1 MPLRSGDLRERI
13 TLQTRVRTPDVLG
26 GYVSTWSTVGT
37 FWARVVAGSGT
48 KAQEGDQEISPVR
61 YRVYIRYRT
70 LTSPPA
76 EMQILWRGRT
86 FQVEA
91 ILPGEQ
97 RDMTILDCTDA
108 PPLKT

>member
-13 TLQTRVRTPDVLG
+13 TLQTRIRTTDALG
-26 GYVSTWSTVGT
+26 GYATSWSTVGT

-48 KAQEGDQEISPVR
+48 TAQEGDQEVSPVR
-61 YRVYIRYRT
+61 YRIYIRYRV
-70 LTSPPA
+70 LTSHPA
-76 EMQILWRGRT
+76 EMQILWRSRT

-97 RDMTILDCTDA
+97 RDMTILDCTDT